1 LLHPDT
7 ELRFVSP
14 SIGWGVFATRA
25 IPRGTAVWVRDELDQ
40 VMSPARVAAMPPL
53 LQAMLARYSYL
64 DARGETVLCWDHGRY
79 VNHSCDPTCLA
90 PGWDFEIAV
99 RDIPAG
105 AEITD
110 DYATLGGGDDFT
122 CECGAAACRR
132 RILHEDF
139 DRLADAW
146 DARVA
151 AAFSD
156 FGSVRQ
162 PLWELIRE
170 RAQVEDVLA
179 GRQPLPSIRAHRP
192 PAIRPPAIR
201 GG

>member
-1 LLHPDT
+1 MLHPDT

-14 SIGWGVFATRA
+14 SIGWGVFATRT

-40 VMSPARVAAMPPL
+40 VLSPARVAAMQPAL
-53 LQAMLARYSYL
+53 RAMLARYSYL
-64 DARGETVLCWDHGRY
+64 DARGDTILCWDHARY

-99 RDIPAG
+99 RDIVAG
-105 AEITD
+105 SEVTD
-110 DYATLGGGDDFT
+110 DYGTLGGGDDFT
-122 CECGAAACRR
+122 CECGAASCRR

-151 AAFSD
+151 AAFRE

-170 RAQVEDVLA
+170 RAQVAEVLS
-179 GRQPLPSIRAHRP
+179 GSRPLPSIRVHRP
-192 PAIRPPAIR
+192 PTPRPA
-201 GG
+201 